1 VRRLCVARPAALRE
15 TALTP
20 NKTIVVA
27 ALGTTQTLAWASSYY
42 LPAILGTP
50 IAAALDIK
58 ASVFFGIFSGSLLLG
73 AAISPYV
80 GRLIDDHGGRAIL
93 AASNLVLAIG
103 LAALGLAQGVVS
115 LTVAWFIL
123 GIGMAIG
130 LYDPAFATLTRLY
143 GRDARAPITG
153 ITLIAGFASTVG
165 WPVSA
170 WLEHGFGWRE
180 ACLVWAGL
188 NLFAALP
195 LNWWIIPPAP
205 PLFAPGQRERE
216 GIIETEPPR
225 GAMPIL
231 AVYFCATAFVTGAMA
246 AHLPRFLE
254 IAGASETT
262 AIAAGALVGPA
273 QVAARLVEFS
283 LFRAVHP
290 LWSGR
295 IAALMHPLG
304 ATALGVFGPA
314 GIALFALLHGAGNGL
329 VTIARGT
336 LPLAIFGPIGYGLR
350 TGILAAPARIALATA
365 PFVFG
370 LLLDGIGIFAI
381 LVSAG
386 LSLAAF
392 LSLWLL
398 RSRPALAAAPAAS
411 E

>member
-1 VRRLCVARPAALRE
+1 MRRLCVARLAAVRE

-27 ALGTTQTLAWASSYY
+27 GLGVTQTLAWASSYY

-58 ASVFFGIFSGSLLLG
+58 ASVFFGIFSGSLLLS

-103 LAALGLAQGVVS
+103 LAALGLVQGVVS

-143 GRDARAPITG
+143 GRGARAPITG

-170 WLEHGFGWRE
+170 WLEHAFGWRE

-195 LNWWIIPPAP
+195 LNWWLIPPAP
-205 PLFAPGQRERE
+205 PLPVPGQRQRE
-216 GIIETEPPR
+216 IIEPAPPR

-231 AVYFCATAFVTGAMA
+231 AFYFCTTAFVTGAMA

-273 QVAARLVEFS
+273 QVAARLVEFG
-283 LFRAVHP
+283 LLRGIHP
-290 LWSGR
+290 VWSAR
-295 IAALMHPLG
+295 IAALMHPLAAAVLG
-304 ATALGVFGPA
+304 ALGPVGVAP
-314 GIALFALLHGAGNGL
+314 FALLHGAGNGL